1 MTNNFYNDLTIVIVA
16 YNSNEL
22 LIECVDNVKE
32 FKVIIV
38 DNGKNEKIF
47 PKLTYQNDNIKII
60 TKKKNL
66 GFPKAINFAVD
77 YIKQIIF

>member
-38 DNGKNEKIF
+38 VVVVVVEVF
-47 PKLTYQNDNIKII
+47 VV
-60 TKKKNL
+60 
-66 GFPKAINFAVD
+66 ARRH
-77 YIKQIIF
+77 